1 MLSVELSGPQGYE
14 YQYLMTI
21 LVALEA
27 YQYSGAQLIVEAE
40 GGEDAELRIPNNGG
54 IKTVEVQVKS
64 EGAPLELRSITT
76 WLAHFPDHNAD
87 NNLLSRIDSD
97 DSRSALFI
105 AKGRCTD
112 ETQLFRT
119 NSLVPHNSY
128 PLVRDRVDNFTKILS
143 ECYIGRTGSLFE
155 NRHQF
160 CELQSRSF
168 SGRKRELQQLS
179 KRIFVWEQMDTQIVK
194 RNILSH
200 LNTDHSIPQGQCES
214 VLRMLDEAVKNARN
228 EREDVM
234 PEVVRILEKNASE
247 RMFIGYHISRP
258 DIGVCYQQLK
268 EQHVLLLTG
277 ISFCGKTHT
286 AEFIAEKFRREG
298 YVCSKVP
305 TIDDA
310 IRFLNDISIENRLC
324 ILEDPFG
331 GTELLP
337 RSAETWGKLS
347 TLTTKTGNHR
357 KLIVTSR
364 IDLIQMVTRETDIN
378 KWKIQNF
385 NWNDLTVYD
394 SDLALLI
401 WEHYCEVKQVSED
414 VKIKISQNLN
424 QSVLQPGQLRHLAH
438 KEPSDLENKTT
449 IELERMAKA
458 DAIQL
463 GQAFINKRDN
473 ELEQLLIA
481 LGIGLSPTKGISE
494 DQIFKLTEKLGIE
507 SRYRFEEKLEF
518 LEAHGYIKFKNNSWQ
533 FTHPTYYESA
543 IFIIEHQGRFKQKRI
558 IDMIDFAISSSSN
571 SILLNIVKKFERL
584 FITFAEFK
592 STILEQAFLCLN
604 HKSPAVRD
612 SVLPFI
618 ISQMAILEQG
628 KQTTVMR
635 YIENGG
641 AEQLKLVWENGI
653 PEIKEESVFSWRD
666 MLGVRKNVD
675 LAQEEIKNIL
685 EKLAHPDHADN
696 VPSQEVWKVSN
707 QLILLLD
714 KQTNVRYLK
723 QLMTYDEEMIRNK
736 AAYFIML
743 NFGDNSELTNV
754 VFQDPHPLVI
764 KNAIRGCFQAW
775 PTLLEETR
783 QELIHLIFN
792 VLKKPDICA
801 AINNFM
807 IKFSNKHKRDSINW
821 EEVHESWEPVVWQL
835 WARLF
840 PAFLNSVPTRILEVD
855 QGYLFTTLEASAEF
869 LDDEMKID
877 IAQAWYNWLERYI
890 ENKLPRDYG
899 LGIANF
905 LLKHISNPDYRY
917 SLGKQLLH
925 FDDSNLVTVS
935 LTEYISAWDKL
946 SVDERS
952 ELLNVFRT
960 DRGDLRWLWA
970 IVLTRRNVPQ
980 EILNLEPGVSKI
992 LSQPIETWS
1001 ESFPDNVLNDC
1012 LAVVTGYYSIFDHIG
1027 LVETDYETWSKV
1039 TIQVFHKP
1047 YHLAFPIAIKW
1058 VINKAFRGDFE
1069 KEDAATIE
1077 NAWRNLCG
1085 NTDKD
1090 IRDSCFNA
1098 ILEETVRQ
1106 NNPYSEKLWVLFFEA
1121 IPEEEEHSY
1130 VAQIISHIER
1140 ISRNCDWLGEI
1151 FGDELGG
1158 KLLYHLPDDVYLLLL
1173 LSKMKELPEEEVF
1186 APMEDALSKHK
1197 PRLFNTI
1204 HRIRQW
1210 LNVGHHHGGTPHLR
1224 ELIRSIIDEILDKK
1238 IIDSTN
1244 HEIENWVFK
1253 HK

>member
-1 MLSVELSGPQGYE
+1 MSVELSGPQGYE

-40 GGEDAELRIPNNGG
+40 GGEDAELRIPTNGG

-64 EGAPLELRSITT
+64 ESAPLELRSITT

-97 DSRSALFI
+97 DFRSALFI

-119 NSLVPHNSY
+119 NNLGTHNSY
-128 PLVRDRVDNFTKILS
+128 PLVRDKVDNLLGILS
-143 ECYIGRTGSLFE
+143 ECYMGKPGSLFE

-160 CELQSRSF
+160 CEQQSRSF
-168 SGRKRELQQLS
+168 AMRKRELQRLS
-179 KRIFVWEQMDTQIVK
+179 KRILVWEQMDTQSVK
-194 RNILSH
+194 RNILSN
-200 LNTDHSIPQGQCES
+200 LNMDHSIPQGQCES
-214 VLRMLDEAVKNARN
+214 VLRMLDDAIKNARN

-234 PEVVRILEKNASE
+234 PEVVKILEGNASE
-247 RMFIGYHISRP
+247 RMFTGYHTSRQ
-258 DIGVCYQQLK
+258 DIEICYQQLK

-286 AEFIAEKFRREG
+286 AEFIAERFRREG
-298 YVCSKVP
+298 YVCSKAP
-305 TIDDA
+305 TVDDA
-310 IRFLNDISIENRLC
+310 IRFLNDVSIENRLC

-331 GTELLP
+331 GTELLLG
-337 RSAETWGKLS
+337 SAETWGKLS

-364 IDLIQMVTRETDIN
+364 IDLIQMVTRETNIDR
-378 KWKIQNF
+378 WKIQSF
-385 NWNDLTVYD
+385 DWNDITVYD
-394 SDLALLI
+394 SNLALAI
-401 WEHYCEVKQVSED
+401 WEHYCEVKQVSEE

-424 QSVLQPGQLRHLAH
+424 RSVLQPGQLRHLAY
-438 KEPSDLENKTT
+438 KEPADLENKNVQ
-449 IELERMAKA
+449 ELERMAKA

-473 ELEQLLIA
+473 ELELLLIA

-558 IDMIDFAISSSSN
+558 LDMVNLAVSSSSN
-571 SILLNIVKKFERL
+571 SVLLNIVKKFESL
-584 FITFAEFK
+584 FLTFAEFK
-592 STILEQAFLCLN
+592 STILDQAFLCLN
-604 HKSPAVRD
+604 HKSPAIRD

-618 ISQMAILEQG
+618 ISQIAILEQD
-628 KQTTVMR
+628 KQTTVMQ

-641 AEQLKLVWENGI
+641 VERLNLIWENDI
-653 PEIKEESVFSWRD
+653 PEIIENPDFSLHD
-666 MLGVRKNVD
+666 MLGFRQNVY
-675 LAQEEIKNIL
+675 LAEEEIKDIL
-685 EKLAHPDHADN
+685 EKLAYPDHADK
-696 VPSQEVWKVSN
+696 VPSQEVWMVSS

-714 KQTNVRYLK
+714 KQTNIRYLK

-743 NFGDNSELTNV
+743 NFGNNPELTNV
-754 VFQDPHPLVI
+754 VFQDPHPFVI

-775 PTLLEETR
+775 PTLLDETR
-783 QELIHLIFN
+783 QELIQQILN

-807 IKFSNKHKRDSINW
+807 IKFSNKHKRDSIDW

-840 PAFLNSVPTRILEVD
+840 PVFLNSVPTRILDVD
-855 QGYLFTTLEASAEF
+855 QGYLFTTFEASVEF
-869 LDDEMKID
+869 LDDELKFD

-890 ENKLPRDYG
+890 ENKLPQDYG

-905 LLKHISNPDYRY
+905 LLTHISKPDNRY

-925 FDDSNLVTVS
+925 FDDSNLVAVS

-952 ELLNVFRT
+952 ELLNVFQT
-960 DRGDLRWLWA
+960 DRGDLKWLWA

-980 EILNLEPGVSKI
+980 EILNLEPGVSAI

-1001 ESFPDNVLNDC
+1001 ESLPDNVLNDC

-1058 VINKAFRGDFE
+1058 VINKTFRGAFK
-1069 KEDAATIE
+1069 KEDVATIE
-1077 NAWRNLCG
+1077 NAWKNLCV
-1085 NTDKD
+1085 NPDKE
-1090 IRDSCFNA
+1090 IRDSCFKA
-1098 ILEETVRQ
+1098 ILEETIRH
-1106 NNPYSEKLWVLFFEA
+1106 NNPYSEKLWALFFDA
-1121 IPEEEEHSY
+1121 VPEEEEQCY
-1130 VAQIISHIER
+1130 VAQIISRIER
-1140 ISRNCDWLGEI
+1140 ISRNCDWLSEI
-1151 FGDELGG
+1151 FGGEIEK
-1158 KLLYHLPDDVYLLLL
+1158 KLLYHLPDDVYLLSLL
-1173 LSKMKELPEEEVF
+1173 FETKELPTGEVF
-1186 APMEDALSKHK
+1186 ALIEDALSKYK

-1204 HRIRQW
+1204 NQIRRR
-1210 LNVGHHHGGTPHLR
+1210 LNVSHFYGGTPHLR
-1224 ELIRSIIDEILDKK
+1224 ELIKSIIDEILDRK

-1244 HEIENWVFK
+1244 HEIENWIFS